1 MNMISTGAFLTE
13 MDAST
18 KQNDLVSKLVRVWE
32 KKNAKLARAGGVSL
46 MALSLAACG
55 SDDDVAVTTPV
66 VETPTAPTTP
76 TTPVVAAPEVLTN
89 ATDTISINGTLDA
102 GMVWSPGGDER
113 VESLQSE
120 DTVTGAGTADVINI
134 TSDGGAVAPKLLN
147 IETVNYNVAG
157 ATAGTLNISNSTGIT
172 ALKLTSTDG
181 NATATG
187 LTAGIALSASDM
199 ADAAT
204 NAAFSFKSSAVVGTT
219 AATVTVDGFEGN
231 NLNIG
236 ASAAATVNG
245 TGIETLTINA
255 SGDTSV
261 IANVGSTGVTTLN
274 VDADAQLTISAL
286 ASTGV
291 GTINLTGSTAAT
303 SIDVDDSISANVFSY
318 TGGAGADTLIANSGF
333 AGTDGLDGGDGAD
346 TFSIRPAS
354 LAGDVTVGA
363 LSSASA
369 AVVSNI
375 ETLDMRSA
383 TGLGTAATDF
393 TVDMDHMPGVTAV
406 TMRTADNDLKAVFT
420 LNDLTADQASALT
433 VTHTGTDADTDSEVI
448 VDMKVN
454 ATDTVKLAA
463 TVSAATQ
470 VVELNDANNNI
481 ENAEITLAGAF
492 NSNLDVD
499 VSSFGTSLKVS
510 GGAAGNTLTVANA
523 HTSATLDMSG
533 VDSAITATLGAGTQ
547 TANFGTAA
555 DTITM
560 AAGAK
565 TLDAGAGNDTVSTTV
580 ALVGATDTIKG
591 GEGTDTLQLTT
602 IAAITAASFAKV
614 EGFERLVLNQAN
626 LGGDITIDLDNFNS
640 TFSRITIG
648 DSDDDVVTIDNAGS
662 SFNDLRYS
670 FDLQATPTLVAD
682 SEIALNRKTDNAS
695 NEVTLT
701 IAGGN
706 TLKTVDLADEETI
719 TIAGSGTGTVTIQA
733 ATITDATKLIYTGS
747 NAIAHANTAAGLV
760 NEGQLSVVDATALT
774 GALTLNASAS
784 VVNMALT
791 GNENAG
797 GAIIFVAGAGAD
809 TITGG
814 FAGDTLNG
822 GIGVDTISGG
832 SGGDTIDG
840 DAGNDTITGGGGID
854 IIITGEGSDTITD
867 FSFGAS
873 GDQIRIDLSGVNAN
887 LADGA
892 TAIVLTEADLNTGD
906 LANADNIV
914 ATVITGAQ
922 DLDLISDGGNL
933 LVLNG
938 TVSQSGLETA
948 LSVGGSFELTLGAQF
963 DNDDA
968 FLVLHTDGT
977 NAYLTAVANTS
988 GSNIADADT
997 LTTGELNV
1005 VTVTTFSGI
1014 SSLAAYN
1021 ADNDT
1026 TIIT

>member
-32 KKNAKLARAGGVSL
+32 KKNAKVARAGGVSL

-55 SDDDVAVTTPV
+55 SDDDAADTSAA
-66 VETPTAPTTP
+66 ETPTAPTTP
-76 TTPVVAAPEVLTN
+76 VVAEELTN
-89 ATDTISINGTLDA
+89 GTDTISVTGTLDA
-102 GMVWSPGGDER
+102 GMVWSPGGDSR

-134 TSDGGAVAPKLLN
+134 TTDGGAVAPKLLN

-157 ATAGTLNISNSTGIT
+157 DTAGTLNISNSTGIT
-172 ALKLTSTDG
+172 SLNLTSTDG
-181 NATATG
+181 DVTATG
-187 LTAGIALSASDM
+187 LTTGIALGASDM

-219 AATVTVDGFEGN
+219 AATITVDGFEGN

-236 ASAAATVNG
+236 ASAAAGVNG

-261 IANVGSTGVTTLN
+261 IANVGSSGVTTLN

-291 GTINLTGSTAAT
+291 EAIVLTGSTAAT
-303 SIDVDDSISANVFSY
+303 SIDVDDSVSANVFSY

-333 AGTDGLDGGDGAD
+333 AGTDSLDGGDGAD
-346 TFSIRPAS
+346 TYSIRPA
-354 LAGDVTVGA
+354 AAAADVTVGA
-363 LSSASA
+363 LSATSA

-383 TGLGTAATDF
+383 TGDGGAATDF
-393 TVDMDHMPGVTAV
+393 TVDMDHVPGVTAI
-406 TMRTADNDLKAVFT
+406 TMRTADTDTKAIFT

-448 VDMKVN
+448 VDMKTN
-454 ATDTVKLAA
+454 ATDTVKLTA

-510 GGAAGNTLTVANA
+510 GGAAGNTLTVTNA
-523 HTSATLDMSG
+523 HTSSTLDMSG

-547 TANFGTAA
+547 TANFGTAG

-565 TLDAGAGNDTVSTTV
+565 TVDAGAGNDTVSTTV

-591 GEGTDTLQLTT
+591 GDGTDTLELTT

-614 EGFERLVLNQAN
+614 EGFERLVLDMPA
-626 LGGDITIDLDNFNS
+626 LGGDVTIDLDNFNS
-640 TFSRITIG
+640 TFSRVTVA
-648 DSDDDVVTIDNAGS
+648 DSDDNTVTIDNAGS
-662 SFNDLRYS
+662 SFTDLRYS
-670 FDLQATPTLVAD
+670 FDLQATPVAVTD
-682 SEIALNRKTDNAS
+682 SEITLNRKTDNAS

-701 IAGGN
+701 ISGGN
-706 TLKTVDLADEETI
+706 TLKALDLADEEI
-719 TIAGSGTGTVTIQA
+719 INIAGTGTGTVTITA
-733 ATITDATKLIYTGS
+733 ATVTDATKLTYSGS
-747 NAIAHANTAAGLV
+747 NAIAHANSAAGLA
-760 NEGQLSVVDATALT
+760 NEGQLATVDATALT

-784 VVNMALT
+784 VVNLALT
-791 GNENAG
+791 GNETAG
-797 GAIIFVAGAGAD
+797 GAITFVSGAGAD

-822 GIGVDTISGG
+822 GIGIDTINGG

-840 DAGNDTITGGGGID
+840 DAGNDTITGGGGTD
-854 IIITGEGSDTITD
+854 IIITGEGQDTITD

-887 LADGA
+887 LADGG
-892 TAIVLTEADLNTGD
+892 TAIVLVEGDLDTGD
-906 LANADNIV
+906 AANADNIV
-914 ATVITGAQ
+914 ANVVTGAT
-922 DLDLISDGGNL
+922 DFDTIADGGNL

-948 LSVGGSFELTLGAQF
+948 LSIGGSFEITLGAQF
-963 DNDDA
+963 DDNDA

-977 NAYLTAVANTS
+977 NAYLSAVANTS
-988 GSNIADADT
+988 TANIADGDT
-997 LTTGELNV
+997 LTTAELNV
-1005 VTVTTFSGI
+1005 VTITTFSGI
-1014 SSLAAYN
+1014 SSLASYN